1 MHCNADYYWWKS
13 FGKDCN
19 HYEEGR
25 SLYQVLLNVYD
36 WTKYWDR
43 DPMLRKC
50 NKCAS
55 ITATV
60 SVSRTI
66 DEPSI
71 SLNWDLKNSE
81 FVLKD
86 MEDKAFEFYFELIEA
101 LYADRKELDVDYIQV
116 SYGLIHIPTL
126 KETARKRIK
135 EYEPDEE

>member
-1 MHCNADYYWWKS
+1 MNREDLEKIEVILKENGYRKGDYPMHCNADYYWWKA

-36 WTKYWDR
+36 WVKYWDR
-43 DPMLRKC
+43 DPMLKKH

-55 ITATV
+55 ITATI

-71 SLNWDLKNSE
+71 SLNWDLKRDE
-81 FVLKD
+81 FNLKD
-86 MEDKAFEFYFELIEA
+86 IEDKAFKFFKYVNENFSCPP
-101 LYADRKELDVDYIQV
+101 KE
-116 SYGLIHIPTL
+116 
-126 KETARKRIK
+126 E
-135 EYEPDEE
+135 

>member
-1 MHCNADYYWWKS
+1 MNRQELERIESILEENGYRKGDYPMHCNSDYYWWKS

-71 SLNWDLKNSE
+71 SLNWDFTKKE
-81 FVLKD
+81 FDLKD
-86 MEDKAFEFYFELIEA
+86 IEDKAFEFFKYVNENFSCPPKNE
-101 LYADRKELDVDYIQV
+101 
-116 SYGLIHIPTL
+116 
-126 KETARKRIK
+126 
-135 EYEPDEE
+135 

>member
-1 MHCNADYYWWKS
+1 MTWQELEKIEGILKENGYRKGECPMHCNSDYYWYKS

-19 HYEEGR
+19 HYAEGR

-36 WTKYWDR
+36 WRKFWDR
-43 DPMLRKC
+43 DPSLREF

-71 SLNWDLKNSE
+71 ALDWDLKDG
-81 FVLKD
+81 VDLKD
-86 MEDKAFEFYFELIEA
+86 IEGKALEFFKYVNDNFGA
-101 LYADRKELDVDYIQV
+101 PPK
-116 SYGLIHIPTL
+116 
-126 KETARKRIK
+126 
-135 EYEPDEE
+135 DEE

>member
-1 MHCNADYYWWKS
+1 MTRQELEKVESILKDNGYRKGDYPMHCNSDYYWWKS

-36 WTKYWDR
+36 WVKYWDR
-43 DPMLRKC
+43 DPMLRKFD
-50 NKCAS
+50 KCAS

-71 SLNWDLKNSE
+71 SLTWDLKNDLD
-81 FVLKD
+81 LKD
-86 MEDKAFEFYFELIEA
+86 IEDKAFEFFIYVNENFSIP
-101 LYADRKELDVDYIQV
+101 KE
-116 SYGLIHIPTL
+116 
-126 KETARKRIK
+126 
-135 EYEPDEE
+135 DE